1 MRSVCLAAFSL
12 AMIVGPIHGQ
22 AQPREGFWIGFGAG
36 GGWNTSEGL
45 DGNRRGGGAFHF
57 RLGGTPSPNVLIG
70 AEFIGWNR
78 VCRSFVFAC
87 KEGGI
92 TVGRGNVTLLVL
104 LFPSRTGGFYVKG
117 GIGGSSATVVTN
129 VLGANVSAKKDG
141 FGATVGTGIN
151 IRLGSNLYLTPGLD
165 WLFQAFD
172 AGQNLASTN
181 TLFLITLGLTW
192 H

>member
-1 MRSVCLAAFSL
+1 MPNLARASGLNSGLAAGGTHRRDWT
-12 AMIVGPIHGQ
+12 VT
-22 AQPREGFWIGFGAG
+22 G
-36 GGWNTSEGL
+36 GG
-45 DGNRRGGGAFHF
+45 GGGAFHL

-70 AEFIGWNR
+70 AEFVGWNR

-92 TVGRGNVTLLVL
+92 TVGRGNVTFSVL

-117 GIGGSSATVVTN
+117 GIGGSSATIVTN

-141 FGATVGTGIN
+141 FGATVGTGID